1 MNDPF
6 QIEDEVNKF
15 TLSNINN
22 NKPTYLENL
31 NAVQR
36 EAVEATDGPTLVLA
50 GAGTGK
56 TRVLITRLAHL
67 LRTRDVRPYE
77 ILAVTFTNKAA
88 REMRERVSELVGGP
102 AEAVWLGTFHS
113 LGVRILRKNSE
124 LVGLKSNF
132 TILDSD
138 DQVRLLK
145 QLLEVFSIDNK
156 RWPARAMMG
165 LIQRWKDRGL
175 TPEKVS
181 PMEVSDI
188 AGGKLI
194 DLYQAYQERL
204 LILNAVDFGDLLLHC
219 LTIFNDPK
227 RQDALNEYQRRFRYI
242 LVDEY
247 QDTNIAQ
254 YLWLRLLAQGHSNIT
269 CVGDDDQSIYAWR
282 GAEVGNILRFERDF
296 KDSQVFR
303 LEQNYRSTAPI
314 LAAASALISHNEGR
328 LGKTLWTDSEGG
340 EPILVRGL
348 WDGSAEARFVSD
360 HIENLQSNSDEE
372 KSVFLRDIAILVRA
386 GFQTRAFEERFLTLG
401 LPYQVIGGARFY
413 ERMEIRDALA
423 YLRVINQPDDD
434 LAFER
439 IINRPKRN
447 IGEKTLQNL
456 HVLARSSDIS
466 LYRAAAEI
474 VTTDELKPRSRTS
487 LANLMTDFS
496 RWRSLSGEGA
506 NTLPHFELAEILLD
520 ECGYTQML
528 MNDKSPEA
536 PGRLENL
543 KELISAME
551 DFENLAGFLEHVSL
565 VMDNN
570 ENAGTD
576 MINVMTLHGAKGLEF
591 DTVFLPG
598 WEEGLFP
605 HQRNM
610 DESGA
615 AGLEEERRLAYVG
628 ITRAKKSVVISF
640 AANRQMHGQWKSA
653 VPSRFVDELPDEHIL
668 IDSELGLYDKG
679 SISVNHNSIS
689 NNYKVDWNGKKST
702 GLWKKTGVLTN
713 DVSLGFGVGDR
724 VFHQKFGYGIIS
736 FINGNKLDVI
746 FEKAGNKKVIDSFV
760 VAADKV

>member
-227 RQDALNEYQRRFRYI
+227 RQDVLNEYQRRFRYI

-360 HIENLQSNSDEE
+360 HIEHLQSNSDEE

-487 LANLMTDFS
+487 LANLMIDFS

-679 SISVNHNSIS
+679 SISANHNSIS

-713 DVSLGFGVGDR
+713 DVSLGFGVGER

>member
-204 LILNAVDFGDLLLHC
+204 LILNAADFGDLLLHC

-227 RQDALNEYQRRFRYI
+227 RQDVLNEYQRRFRYI

-487 LANLMTDFS
+487 LANLMIDFS